1 MSYRTQL
8 RPNCGGEMGSIIYI
22 LQQGFF
28 SSVVK
33 SIYLF
38 SAIDVGR
45 VLGFFFFSLFIFFL
59 EIWFHDPRRH
69 PAISEKAWVFTQ
81 HNTYVFH
88 VYALSFTLANCSF
101 KRRISSDIVIM
112 QGFAE
117 WEHWLSCKGGKIL
130 SLSVLRRHLND
141 MLIKWHWCQR
151 LRLWFGTK

>member
-45 VLGFFFFSLFIFFL
+45 VFGVFFFLVHFLFRNL
-59 EIWFHDPRRH
+59 V
-69 PAISEKAWVFTQ
+69 S
-81 HNTYVFH
+81 
-88 VYALSFTLANCSF
+88 
-101 KRRISSDIVIM
+101 
-112 QGFAE
+112 
-117 WEHWLSCKGGKIL
+117 
-130 SLSVLRRHLND
+130 
-141 MLIKWHWCQR
+141 
-151 LRLWFGTK
+151 